1 MMELLLKNGADVN
14 IANAQNQS
22 PLHAVLQ
29 SSHGYTRF
37 RPWGGYAV
45 LTPLRCSC
53 RAVTRSQASRCFAMW
68 RVS

>member
-29 SSHGYTRF
+29 SSSGYTRA
-37 RPWGGYAV
+37 RTICETQKAPWPAGCAD
-45 LTPLRCSC
+45 R
-53 RAVTRSQASRCFAMW
+53 
-68 RVS
+68 

>member
-29 SSHGYTRF
+29 SSHGY
-37 RPWGGYAV
+37 AH
-45 LTPLRCSC
+45 
-53 RAVTRSQASRCFAMW
+53 QD
-68 RVS
+68 